1 MCELSKLKWQ
11 CRRGTL
17 ELDILLT
24 RYLENCFNY
33 ADKNEQAEFNKL
45 LKLEDTVLIPYLIGD
60 SEPDTECMQ
69 LLVNKI
75 QDLTL
80 YNAPQKLDQYLM

>member
-24 RYLENCFNY
+24 RYLETCFHY
-33 ADKNEQAEFNKL
+33 ADEDEQAEFNKL
-45 LKLEDTVLIPYLIGD
+45 LKLEDPVLFPYLIGD
-60 SEPDTECMQ
+60 SEPDKENMM
-69 LLVNKI
+69 LLVKKI
-75 QDLTL
+75 RNLCPNL
-80 YNAPQKLDQYLM
+80 